1 MTIAAINAANAPAAP
16 AAKSGFAALG
26 QGDFLKLMTEQL
38 KLQDPFAPVDNKEM
52 LAQMAQFSSL
62 AGISTINDTLKA
74 ISTKLDAVL
83 AVNPPPEGIQ
93 QMSFYTSL
101 NGLKNAQVDLGTVA
115 HNIANVETTGFKK
128 SRVDFAD
135 IVAGSAYSNPKLIQG
150 IGATVE
156 SISQNFSLGPIE
168 QTGSALDLAINGD
181 GFFTTV
187 SALTGQTYYTR
198 NGGFEIDD
206 QGFVHDGSDNRLQV
220 LPTDAAGNV
229 TSTTPTSAQV
239 PITNAAGAD
248 LAGLTVDGDGAL
260 IATFSDGTNQTVGK
274 VALAAFIA
282 PTGLKQV
289 GSSNWEATGLSGT
302 ARYGQPGTGQYGRL
316 LSGALERSNVDIAEE
331 LVNLITAQRNFQANA
346 KAIDTATQISQTI
359 INLRT

>member
-1 MTIAAINAANAPAAP
+1 
-16 AAKSGFAALG
+16 
-26 QGDFLKLMTEQL
+26 
-38 KLQDPFAPVDNKEM
+38 
-52 LAQMAQFSSL
+52 
-62 AGISTINDTLKA
+62 
-74 ISTKLDAVL
+74 
-83 AVNPPPEGIQ
+83 
-93 QMSFYTSL
+93 MSFYTSL

-206 QGFVHDGSDNRLQV
+206 QGFVHDGSVNRLQV

-289 GSSNWEATGLSGT
+289 GSSNWEATGLSG
-302 ARYGQPGTGQYGRL
+302 AAKYGQPGTAQYGRL